1 MIKIDIKNNGFHHFS
16 NNFFELNKNII
27 HEFMEIHKTNLN
39 LRSAQNVA
47 TINNLDELKEFDG
60 IKKIFDEIIKIFEF
74 NDFKNIKFDD
84 VWFVN
89 SNKSI
94 FEKDKLPYIPHI
106 DKIRKLK
113 VMIYLNDVKIE
124 NGPIHFAKVNPNKY
138 ENFRKK
144 LNKDYKIKQENEIKD
159 IQLSDYK
166 PLIGEF
172 GTTIFFDT
180 NTPHFAGKI
189 EKNLIERKV
198 IRFNFI
204 SKDKKNFLKDLF
216 RLNNN

>member
-47 TINNLDELKEFDG
+47 TINDLDELKEFDG

-144 LNKDYKIKQENEIKD
+144 LNKD
-159 IQLSDYK
+159 
-166 PLIGEF
+166 
-172 GTTIFFDT
+172 
-180 NTPHFAGKI
+180 
-189 EKNLIERKV
+189 
-198 IRFNFI
+198 
-204 SKDKKNFLKDLF
+204 
-216 RLNNN
+216 